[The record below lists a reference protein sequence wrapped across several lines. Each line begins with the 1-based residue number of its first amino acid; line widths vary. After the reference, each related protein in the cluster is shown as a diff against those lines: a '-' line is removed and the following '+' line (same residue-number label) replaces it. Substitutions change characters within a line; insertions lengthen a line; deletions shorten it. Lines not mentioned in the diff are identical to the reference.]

1 MALNKRYSVRYR
13 RKRLGLTDYRARLR
27 LVLSKKTRLV
37 VRRSLNNFIVQLI
50 NYNPDGDNII
60 KSFNNKNLKEYGW
73 KYRFG
78 NLPSAYLLGL
88 LIGSEAKKLK
98 IKEAVLDIGL
108 NESIKGSSFYAV
120 LKGALDAGLN
130 ISHDK
135 KILPNDDRI
144 KGKHILDYY
153 NKLSQDE
160 KNKQFSKYIKNKINP
175 LDIIKDF
182 EEIKLK
188 ILNKYKNA

>member
-78 NLPSAYLLGL
+78 NKHAF
-88 LIGSEAKKLK
+88 I
-98 IKEAVLDIGL
+98 
-108 NESIKGSSFYAV
+108 
-120 LKGALDAGLN
+120 
-130 ISHDK
+130 
-135 KILPNDDRI
+135 PN
-144 KGKHILDYY
+144 
-153 NKLSQDE
+153 
-160 KNKQFSKYIKNKINP
+160 
-175 LDIIKDF
+175 
-182 EEIKLK
+182 
-188 ILNKYKNA
+188 